1 MAVAY
6 GCIEKAWNKMNLAVK
21 PIHEGK
27 CSVSAFA
34 YFLFPIE
41 GQVKCEKI
49 RRPPTSGLFIGTTN

>member
-1 MAVAY
+1 MEYNSLWLWHMAVAY

-34 YFLFPIE
+34 YFLFSI
-41 GQVKCEKI
+41 
-49 RRPPTSGLFIGTTN
+49 